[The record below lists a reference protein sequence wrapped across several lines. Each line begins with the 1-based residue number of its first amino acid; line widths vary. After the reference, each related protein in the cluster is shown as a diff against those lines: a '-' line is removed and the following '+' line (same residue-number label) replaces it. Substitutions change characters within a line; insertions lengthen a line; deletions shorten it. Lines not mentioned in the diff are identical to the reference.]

1 MNSYLLTFF
10 WAVTLYL
17 VGLSVVHFIRVLK
30 ARNPEDKMD
39 LAKSIVYVSSAVLL
53 GVLLVYRPFDTS
65 VVTKILKY
73 RPQVHSDTS
82 TAATLITTTL
92 AGTGV
97 SV

>member
-17 VGLSVVHFIRVLK
+17 VGLSVVHFMRTLK

-39 LAKSIVYVSSAVLL
+39 LVKAIVYVSSAVTL

-73 RPQVHSDTS
+73 RPQTSDTS

-92 AGTGV
+92 SGTGV

>member
-39 LAKSIVYVSSAVLL
+39 LIKAIVYVSSAVLL
-53 GVLLVYRPFDTS
+53 GVLLMYRPFDTS

-73 RPQVHSDTS
+73 RPQAHADTS

-92 AGTGV
+92 SGV

>member
-39 LAKSIVYVSSAVLL
+39 LVKAIVYVSSAVTL

-73 RPQVHSDTS
+73 RPQTSDTS

>member
-10 WAVTLYL
+10 WSVTIYL
-17 VGLSVVHFIRVLK
+17 IGLSIVHFIRTLK

-39 LAKSIVYVSSAVLL
+39 LAKAIVYISSAVLL
-53 GVLLVYRPFDTS
+53 GVLLVFKPFDTS
-65 VVTKILKY
+65 VVSKILKY
-73 RPQVHSDTS
+73 RPVHSDTS

-92 AGTGV
+92 SGV

>member
-10 WAVTLYL
+10 WAVTVYL

-30 ARNPEDKMD
+30 ARNPKDNMD
-39 LAKSIVYVSSAVLL
+39 LVKAIVYVSSAVTL
-53 GVLLVYRPFDTS
+53 GVLLVFKPFDTS
-65 VVTKILKY
+65 TVSKILKY
-73 RPQVHSDTS
+73 RPQTSDTS

-92 AGTGV
+92 SGTGV

>member
-17 VGLSVVHFIRVLK
+17 VGLSIVHFIRVLK

-39 LAKSIVYVSSAVLL
+39 LVKAIVYVSSAVTL

-65 VVTKILKY
+65 VVSKILKY
-73 RPQVHSDTS
+73 RPQVHADTS

-92 AGTGV
+92 SGV

>member
-39 LAKSIVYVSSAVLL
+39 LVKAIVYVSSAVTL

-73 RPQVHSDTS
+73 RPQVHADTS

-92 AGTGV
+92 SGV

>member
-17 VGLSVVHFIRVLK
+17 VGLSVVHFIRTLK

-39 LAKSIVYVSSAVLL
+39 LVKAIVYVSSAVTL

-73 RPQVHSDTS
+73 RPQVHADTS

-92 AGTGV
+92 SGV

>member
-10 WAVTLYL
+10 WAVCIYIF
-17 VGLSVVHFIRVLK
+17 GLSVVHFIRTLK

-39 LAKSIVYVSSAVLL
+39 LIKAIMYISIAATL
-53 GVLLVYRPFDTS
+53 GVLLVFKPFDTS
-65 VVTKILKY
+65 TVSKILKY
-73 RPQVHSDTS
+73 RPQTSDTS

-92 AGTGV
+92 SGTGV

>member
-1 MNSYLLTFF
+1 
-10 WAVTLYL
+10 
-17 VGLSVVHFIRVLK
+17 VLK

-39 LAKSIVYVSSAVLL
+39 LVKAIVYVSSAVTL

-65 VVTKILKY
+65 VVSKILKY
-73 RPQVHSDTS
+73 RPQVHADTS

-92 AGTGV
+92 SGV

>member
-17 VGLSVVHFIRVLK
+17 VGLSIVHFIRVLK

-39 LAKSIVYVSSAVLL
+39 LVKAIVYVSSAVTL

-73 RPQVHSDTS
+73 RPQVHADTS

-92 AGTGV
+92 SGV

>member
-10 WAVTLYL
+10 WSVTIYL
-17 VGLSVVHFIRVLK
+17 IGLSIVHFIRVLK
-30 ARNPEDKMD
+30 ARNSEDKMD
-39 LAKSIVYVSSAVLL
+39 FAKAIVYVSSAVLL

-65 VVTKILKY
+65 SVVSKILKY
-73 RPQVHSDTS
+73 RPQVHADTS

-92 AGTGV
+92 SGV

>member
-17 VGLSVVHFIRVLK
+17 FGLSTVHFIRVLK

-39 LAKSIVYVSSAVLL
+39 LVKAIVYISSSVLL

-65 VVTKILKY
+65 VVKKILKY
-73 RPQVHSDTS
+73 RPQTHDTAMAATMIATSLTS
-82 TAATLITTTL
+82 T
-92 AGTGV
+92 GV
-97 SV
+97 TV